1 MYLYGASGH
10 AKVILDIAYANKKQV
25 EGLIDDND
33 SIHSLAG
40 VEVYRSHTIYPEM
53 ELLISIGNNE
63 IRKRIAEQFQANYV
77 SLIHPSAIVSPS
89 ALVSKTGTVVMQGVV
104 LQAEVEVG
112 DHCIINTACSIDHEC
127 KIANFVHISPNST
140 LCGNVHVGEGTW
152 IGAGTTILPGVKIGK
167 WCTIG
172 AGSVV
177 SKNIPD
183 YALAAGNRCKI
194 IKKLK

>member
-40 VEVYRSHTIYPEM
+40 VEVYRSHTIYHEM

-140 LCGNVHVGEGTW
+140 LCGNVHIGAGTW

-183 YALAAGNRCKI
+183 YTLAAGNRCKI